1 VAGWLAAWPA
11 LLSHGDRARML
22 LLVGI
27 AGVGALVV
35 GIAIA
40 QTAPLTIGVV
50 LLGGGYALHLV
61 LDDPALD
68 VRATL
73 VGAGLLL
80 TAELGN
86 WSIEL
91 RRAVTHEPGR
101 HPRRLVA
108 ELALCVGGL
117 LVSALVLA
125 AADLGR
131 VGGLAIELAGAGAAV
146 ALVWLAVGAL
156 RDD

>member
-1 VAGWLAAWPA
+1 
-11 LLSHGDRARML
+11 ML
-22 LLVGI
+22 LLLGI
-27 AGVGALVV
+27 AGVGALVLGTTIAHTVPLTV
-35 GIAIA
+35 GI
-40 QTAPLTIGVV
+40 V

-61 LDDPALD
+61 LDHPALD
-68 VRATL
+68 ARAAL

-91 RRAVTHEPGR
+91 RREVTREPGR
-101 HPRRLVA
+101 HARRLVA
-108 ELALCVGGL
+108 ELALGVGGL

-131 VGGLAIELAGAGAAV
+131 VGGIAIELAGTGAAV
-146 ALVWLAVGAL
+146 ALVWLAVTAL
-156 RDD
+156 RQP